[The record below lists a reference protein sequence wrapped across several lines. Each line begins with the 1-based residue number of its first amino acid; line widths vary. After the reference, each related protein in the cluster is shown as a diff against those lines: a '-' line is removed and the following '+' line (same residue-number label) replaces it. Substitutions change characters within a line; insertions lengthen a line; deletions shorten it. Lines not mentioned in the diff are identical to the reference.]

1 MLRGLIM
8 GVIAAIVGVIWS
20 KVTKNKIKNYNED
33 NKLQEIK
40 KNEAANQ
47 PISSYTESTPA
58 TFERDSILDEIGA
71 PEGVTI
77 GEDGYPSQ
85 YINGVDVYRVK
96 AFKHDDYFHRL
107 DCERASSDHYEEYNF
122 AYIWTKTRFG
132 HKPCPHCRPYFP
144 DASWFYKYPNKV
156 EDIDI
161 LGFLK
166 NK

>member
-1 MLRGLIM
+1 MLEGLIM
-8 GVIAAIVGVIWS
+8 GVIAAVVGVIWS
-20 KVTKNKIKNYNED
+20 KVTKNKIKNYNEA
-33 NKLQEIK
+33 NAQQVS
-40 KNEAANQ
+40 NESEVNQ
-47 PISSYTESTPA
+47 SFSSNAEDTLSVTHRESL
-58 TFERDSILDEIGA
+58 LDEIGA

-85 YINGVDVYRVK
+85 YINGVDVYKVK
-96 AFKHDDYFHRL
+96 AFKHDDYFHRP

-122 AYIWTKTRFG
+122 AYIWTSTRFG
-132 HKPCPHCRPYFP
+132 HKPCPHCKPYFP

-156 EDIDI
+156 EDADI